1 MLPPP
6 RTTNCFERW
15 IVGPP
20 GRGVNESGNAGA
32 LRGGPGGGSLLAG
45 VQGGGA
51 PCRGVQ
57 GGGAPLHLRRLIALP
72 SDELPLPIADACDAI
87 PPWKFYA

>member
-1 MLPPP
+1 VLPPP

-45 VQGGGA
+45 VQGAEPLARG
-51 PCRGVQ
+51 CRGAEPPA
-57 GGGAPLHLRRLIALP
+57 GGCRGA
-72 SDELPLPIADACDAI
+72 E
-87 PPWKFYA
+87 PPCICEG